1 MTGNIKGLDR
11 WTLSVN
17 DEGIDLSRFGGE
29 LYYKLD
35 PFKTWAVEKVDFMPL
50 YDGMINGVIKIE
62 DYDGIKEEL
71 LNSLVTDLEV
81 GDASMRIVIVEF
93 NETRRDKENVYV
105 DVLFDFY
112 KEA

>member
-1 MTGNIKGLDR
+1 MKEIIKGLDR

-17 DEGIDLSRFGGE
+17 DEGIDPSIFGGE
-29 LYYKLD
+29 LSCKLD
-35 PFKTWAVEKVDFMPL
+35 AFKTWTVENVNFIPP

-62 DYDGIKEEL
+62 DYDDIREEL

-93 NETRRDKENVYV
+93 DETRRDKENVYV

-112 KEA
+112 EEA